1 MKEQTEY
8 QEYIAVS
15 VIIPVYNAAAYLPQC
30 LDSICNQTL
39 QNIEIICVDD
49 GSTDNSL
56 EQLRRYGKKYEQIR
70 VIVQKNQGSGVAR
83 NRGVKEAGGEFVA
96 FMDADDCYPNS
107 GVLNLLYQK
116 ALETDAAIVG
126 GSFSEFSVSHK
137 RKNYAGISS
146 GYTFQT
152 EKLMDY
158 KNYQFDYG
166 YHRFLYNR
174 NFLLENQ
181 IQFPAYRRFQDP
193 PFFVTAMIAAG
204 QFYAVPD
211 VTYCYRVAHKK
222 IAWTEQ
228 QVNDLFTGLL
238 HNLQLAVDN
247 QLGKLYWITLIRIQ
261 GEFREIIYSA
271 CYQKNKQM
279 KILLQRLKR
288 LLEQQQF
295 IGWKNFYLHKDI
307 EQFIRCGLRDCDER
321 TARKNI
327 SKYGKV
333 KRLIN
338 GNYIAMNGWRYPIE
352 KLIEKM
358 KSREIQ

>member
-1 MKEQTEY
+1 MGSAALVK
-8 QEYIAVS
+8 VS
-15 VIIPVYNAAAYLPQC
+15 VIIPVYNGQAYLADT
-30 LDSICNQTL
+30 LDNVLKQPIDSL
-39 QNIEIICVDD
+39 EIICIDE
-49 GSTDNSL
+49 GSTDASL
-56 EQLRRYGKKYEQIR
+56 EQLRQYEKKYKQVR

-83 NRGVKEAGGEFVA
+83 NRGLKEARGEFVA

-116 ALETDAAIVG
+116 ALEANVAIVG
-126 GSFSEFSVSHK
+126 GSFSEFSASHK
-137 RKNYAGISS
+137 REKYAGILS

-152 EKLMDY
+152 EELMDY

-174 NFLLENQ
+174 KFLLDNQ

-211 VTYCYRVAHKK
+211 ITYCYRVAHKK

-228 QVNDLFTGLL
+228 QVKDLFTGLL
-238 HNLQLAVDN
+238 HDLQLAVDN
-247 QLGKLYWITLIRIQ
+247 QLEKLYWITLIRIQ

-271 CYQKNKQM
+271 CYQGNGQM
-279 KILLQRLKR
+279 EVLLQRLKL
-288 LLEQQQF
+288 LLEQQQLS
-295 IGWKNFYLHKDI
+295 GWKNFCLYTDI
-307 EQFIRCGLRDCDER
+307 KWFVRCGLRDCEKR
-321 TARKNI
+321 TVRKNI
-327 SKYGKV
+327 SKYKKV

-338 GNYIAMNGWRYPIE
+338 GNYIVMNGWQYPIE
-352 KLIEKM
+352 KLTEKM